1 MSRLVW
7 SILPTPLNYLLFLLD
22 STLLLTHRFWFPEIL
37 RYSHSS
43 FPLRDQWNPR
53 ESLPLLGNITPSIVL
68 IPPLKPPSETL
79 SHPFSTYKE
88 TYEVIEARIK
98 PKSTMIARLLLP
110 LLLIVACVTAQ
121 SEEFLRLRKE
131 LEDRIAALR
140 PEAREVAEKLK
151 AVFEARLPKEEAK
164 TRLNAVLE
172 NASDAAKA
180 ALETLKPDR
189 KIDVEV
195 VVQLPEEPANFDDAE
210 RILDNLSIPG
220 LDRITAAA
228 ERANL
233 TDKTLAE
240 AFPNLA
246 AQLGVDGR
254 VLDKIEHLANER
266 GLANNTV
273 ENVLQTLRHNL
284 SLVLNQDERNC
295 LEKYA
300 YAKNVTSLEQ
310 LFEQRLGGGG
320 GGGWPRPRP
329 DGRGD
334 VDRAVDRFRNA
345 TDDLV
350 DEFRGGRNH
359 SGEFVDRF
367 FNGSDSGFVE
377 QMKRRFGDNW
387 SNATGEF
394 AGFGNA
400 SEKSIGRLLDGL
412 KAGNFSL
419 IGQFFNGTGASN
431 GGTIAKIKDAL
442 KNGNLGALLA
452 GGGGSGGQNGS
463 AIIEKIKSLFNISL
477 PGGGG
482 VSPPPASSLT
492 R

>member
-1 MSRLVW
+1 
-7 SILPTPLNYLLFLLD
+7 
-22 STLLLTHRFWFPEIL
+22 
-37 RYSHSS
+37 
-43 FPLRDQWNPR
+43 
-53 ESLPLLGNITPSIVL
+53 
-68 IPPLKPPSETL
+68 
-79 SHPFSTYKE
+79 
-88 TYEVIEARIK
+88 
-98 PKSTMIARLLLP
+98 MIARLLLP

-320 GGGWPRPRP
+320 GGGWPRHTEVLFLLTNSASKLHDYYLDRLVLEMERLPRP

-463 AIIEKIKSLFNISL
+463 AIIEKIKLVQHLASGRRRSITSSCQFLDSLTSMGSMFGKNI
-477 PGGGG
+477 
-482 VSPPPASSLT
+482 PASVYNLFGYNKDLPKKKEQYALS
-492 R
+492 